1 MNLKT
6 TLVLLILLVTG
17 AFWFWLSPPLP
28 SFLGGTPPS
37 VDTAPRA
44 TLDIL
49 EHELTTAKLE
59 RIEVGQ
65 GSNRVLLTRGP
76 QGDWTIAGQWL
87 SRPREVQ
94 ELVGTLTSLR
104 SRFTPIRPGAAGL
117 EPFGLDNPA
126 LTVIVTADRKSY
138 RLKLGD
144 DPRDSNRF
152 TRATYLLL
160 GEPDGKGGFIDR
172 PEVVR
177 LAPGVVAALDRPLD
191 YYLQRRLFPSERV
204 AKSTDDPEKIDKLVA
219 GAVSV
224 KGPTSSYGLEHKA
237 GAWALKEPV
246 RDRADPEKLRTVLA
260 AVPDIWADHF
270 VRNASKDLAD
280 YGLDKPEQS
289 VTVQRN
295 DGTTVTLLIGKESP
309 RTEERKVTRQPPP
322 GQPIPPM
329 VETVFEKFRFAKLA
343 GNDQVFEIK
352 EDKLKDL
359 FLPFGD
365 LRDARLARY
374 RGEDARRVEVKYKD
388 VEIVLVRQDGKWQLE
403 KPIAA
408 DAEAAKVT
416 ELLDQ
421 LSGLETRGAEIND
434 QIDAKAQQ
442 LDPPAG
448 TVAVTIEDET
458 KNAAGETEK
467 KQRTIKY
474 SIGKHDA
481 DKKKVALRVDDWP
494 RVNVVDDALVK
505 LIDRPALAYRGR
517 SVFDL
522 AGKELEQID
531 VQRGDEK
538 YTLKNVGKV
547 GPRWEL
553 TTPVQAEAD
562 AAKASTLAG
571 DLVGLN
577 VAEYVAEE
585 AKPEDLD
592 KLYGLEKPAL
602 TVTLKTAGD
611 KDAKSW
617 TLRVGKQRE
626 GKPEYFAKLDS
637 APQVFAIKKETR
649 DQLDQSALAL
659 RPLQL
664 WQVPVNDVAAL
675 RIQKQDQPEYSLKRE
690 GMNWKVSGP
699 FEAGVPAGSV
709 EAMLG
714 NLATVKSEKYEAQG
728 VTDLAKYGLDKPAL
742 RIIVREADKDKEA
755 GKEHTLLIGKPTAE
769 GAKTHYARR
778 GDSDAVV
785 VVGEA
790 LVSAADRGALDLLD
804 RSLLKLERERITK
817 VVSTGGDGLT
827 LAQQDSRWQAT
838 TPNATFPADPQTVAG
853 VLAAW
858 FNLRADRFAAYG
870 KSDLAQYGL
879 AKPAQTVTI
888 TAEATGEDGKPTG
901 KSSTHKLALGKPV
914 EGGQGERYARLD
926 DSPAVVVLGGP
937 AVSELTRGYL
947 DFVDRT
953 LLDIDMGTLTA
964 VLRKMGEHELELV
977 KRDDGWHLV
986 KPEAQRADGPSLEKL
1001 LQQLSRLRA
1010 PRVAAFPAKDLKA
1023 FGLDDPAA
1031 VVTLRSTDGEGKTKD
1046 RIIKIGETA
1055 DEAGKTTGD
1064 RYAIVEGGDKVAV
1077 LPGAL
1082 VRQLVAK
1089 PLTFRDKALAKFTDA
1104 DKVILERGP
1113 RKAVFALVDGNW
1125 KLTEPLAAD
1134 ADQAELEDFINAVA
1148 RLRADELVAEK
1159 PEELKPYGLD
1169 RPTARWQFFSGGKEV
1184 LGLVI
1189 GDVESKVGEPAR
1201 VYAQLAGGDTV
1212 VLLDPKLTTRVLG
1225 EYRSRKLWEPL
1236 DAFQVEGVEYG
1247 GEKPF
1252 ALEKVDEKW
1261 RIAGKPDS
1269 ILSSARVNETIAALA
1284 NLKPERFIID
1294 KDADFK
1300 LFGLD
1305 PPALTVDIK
1314 TRTGMKRSLQVGTRE
1329 GDSKRWYA
1337 RVIEGDRSDVFVLS
1351 EADSAKL
1358 VRDVAAFAEDKPK

>member
-17 AFWFWLSPPLP
+17 AFWFWLAPPLP
-28 SFLGGTPPS
+28 AFLGGSPPPADS
-37 VDTAPRA
+37 APRT
-44 TLDIL
+44 TLEVL
-49 EHELTTAKLE
+49 EHELTAQKLD
-59 RIEVGQ
+59 RIEIGQ
-65 GSNRVLLTRGP
+65 GASRILLTRGP

-87 SRPREVQ
+87 TRPREVQ
-94 ELVGTLTSLR
+94 ELVHTLTSLR
-104 SRFTPIRPGAAGL
+104 SRFKPIRIGSAGL
-117 EPFGLDNPA
+117 EPFGLEMPA
-126 LTVIVTADRKSY
+126 LTLIVTADNKSY
-138 RLKLGD
+138 RLKLGEE
-144 DPRDSNRF
+144 PTNPNRF
-152 TRATYLLL
+152 TRDTFLLL

-177 LAPGVVAALDRPLD
+177 VAPGLLAKLDHTVD

-204 AKSTDDPEKIDKLVA
+204 AKSPDDPEKIDKLTA
-219 GAVSV
+219 GAVTI
-224 KGPTSSYGLEHKA
+224 KGPTSNFTLDHKA
-237 GAWALKEPV
+237 GEWNLKEPT

-260 AVPDIWADHF
+260 AVPDVWADHF
-270 VRNASKDLAD
+270 VRNAKKDLAE
-280 YGLDKPEQS
+280 YGLDKPEQTIA
-289 VTVQRN
+289 VTRN

-322 GQPIPPM
+322 GQPLPPM
-329 VETVFEKFRFAKLA
+329 VEKVVQKFRYAKLA
-343 GNDQVFEIK
+343 GNDQIFEIK
-352 EDKLKDL
+352 ADKLTDL

-365 LRDARLARY
+365 LRDAKLARY

-388 VEIVLVRQDGKWQLE
+388 VDIVLARKDGKWRLE
-403 KPIAA
+403 KPISA
-408 DAEAAKVT
+408 DAEAAKIT
-416 ELLDQ
+416 ELLDK
-421 LSGLETRGAEIND
+421 LSGLETRGADVND
-434 QIDAKAQQ
+434 KADLKEQQ

-448 TVAVTIEDET
+448 VVAVTIEDEV

-474 SIGKHDA
+474 VLGKHDA
-481 DKKKVALRVDDWP
+481 EKKKLALRVDDWP

-547 GPRWEL
+547 GPKWEL
-553 TTPVQAEAD
+553 TAPVQAEAD
-562 AAKASTLAG
+562 AAKAATLAG

-577 VAEYVAEE
+577 VAEYIAEE

-602 TVTLKTAGD
+602 TVTLKSAGD
-611 KDAKSW
+611 KDAKTF
-617 TLRVGKQRE
+617 TLRVGKERA
-626 GKPEYFAKLDS
+626 GKGEYFAKLDS

-649 DQLDQSALAL
+649 DQLDQSSLAL

-664 WQVPVNDVAAL
+664 WQTPVNDVAAL
-675 RIQKQDQPEYSLKRE
+675 RIQKQDQPEYSLKRD
-690 GMNWKVSGP
+690 GMNWKVTGP
-699 FEAGVPAGSV
+699 FDANVPAGSV

-714 NLATVKSEKYEAQG
+714 NLATAKADKIEAQG
-728 VTDLAKYGLDKPAL
+728 VTDLAKYGLDRPAM
-742 RIIVREADKDKEA
+742 RVVVREADKDKEA
-755 GKEHTLLIGKPTAE
+755 GKEHTLHIGKPTAE

-790 LVSAADRGALDLLD
+790 LVSAADRSALDLLD
-804 RSLLKLERERITK
+804 RSLLKLDRERITK
-817 VVSTGGDGLT
+817 VKATGGDGLT
-827 LAQQDSRWQAT
+827 LDLKDNKWQAA

-870 KSDLAQYGL
+870 KPDLAAYGL
-879 AKPAQTVTI
+879 DKPTQTITI
-888 TAEATGEDGKPTG
+888 TADQTGEDGKPTG
-901 KSSTHKLALGKPV
+901 KTTTHTLALGKAV
-914 EGGQGERYARLD
+914 DGGKGERYARLD
-926 DSPAVVVLGGP
+926 DSPAVVVLSAP
-937 AVSELTRGYL
+937 AVSELTHGYL

-953 LLDIDMGTLTA
+953 LLDIDMGTLNA
-964 VLRKMGEHELELV
+964 VLRKMGENELELV

-1010 PRVAAFPAKDLKA
+1010 PRIAAFPAKDLKA

-1031 VVTLRSTDGEGKTKD
+1031 VITLRGVDAEGKPKD

-1055 DEAGKTTGD
+1055 DAEGKTAGD
-1064 RYAIVEGGDKVAV
+1064 RYALIEGGDKVAV

-1089 PLTFRDKALAKFTDA
+1089 PLTFRDKALAKFGDA
-1104 DKVILERGP
+1104 DKVVLERGP
-1113 RKAVFALVDGNW
+1113 RKAVFAQVDGNW

-1159 PEELKPYGLD
+1159 PDDLKPYGLD

-1184 LGLVI
+1184 LGLIV
-1189 GDVESKVGEPAR
+1189 GDVDSKTGEPGRA
-1201 VYAQLAGGDTV
+1201 YAKLANGDTV
-1212 VLLDPKLTTRVLG
+1212 FLLDPKLTTRALG
-1225 EYRSRKLWEPL
+1225 EYRTRKLWDPL
-1236 DAFQVEGVEYG
+1236 DAFQVERVEFG

-1252 ALEKVDEKW
+1252 ALDKTNEKW
-1261 RIAGKPDS
+1261 HVAGKPDAAV
-1269 ILSSARVNETIAALA
+1269 SAAKVNETIAALA
-1284 NLKPERFIID
+1284 NLKPERFVID
-1294 KDADFK
+1294 KDADLK

-1305 PPALTVDIK
+1305 PPALTVDVK
-1314 TRTGMKRSLQVGTRE
+1314 TRAGMKRTVQIGTRE
-1329 GDSKRWYA
+1329 GDSKRYYA
-1337 RVIEGDRSDVFVLS
+1337 RVTEGNRSDVFVLS
-1351 EADSAKL
+1351 EADAAKL
-1358 VRDVAAFAEDKPK
+1358 VRDVGAFAEEKPK